1 MGKSAITTITNNNYC
16 NVKVVE
22 MDERFELTNISSHPC
37 SLPLP
42 SSAAVARFWE
52 EETEYYDVIS
62 ED

>member
-22 MDERFELTNISSHPC
+22 MDERYELTNISSHP

-42 SSAAVARFWE
+42 SSAAVDQFWE
-52 EETEYYDVIS
+52 EEMEYYDVIS

>member
-1 MGKSAITTITNNNYC
+1 
-16 NVKVVE
+16 
-22 MDERFELTNISSHPC
+22 MDERYELTNISSHPS

-42 SSAAVARFWE
+42 SSAAVAGFWE